1 MADRLRYQLPARLTT
16 TLRWVFVVLAV
27 ASLVFGYV
35 GLHAYILQQK
45 PHPQYSHAPGDLI
58 YFDIELFLV
67 QATPI
72 AAGGPYPFPLAM
84 ARFSAPL
91 VSAYTIVEIAL
102 ALSAHRIH
110 RVRMRRYRGHAVVC
124 GSSRTA
130 AVLAERLR
138 RDRRRVVTIE
148 PGADD
153 RRRADVV
160 IGDPALPARL
170 REAGVERA
178 AVVYSC
184 MDDSHRNVEVAGTIE
199 RIRAHTDRPGRADRP
214 GHAGRPGH
222 RSRGRRGPVRVHAM
236 VKDLDLCLALKARH
250 WSTAGG
256 DGPYVDFYNPDE
268 LAAQEVVRCDDRL
281 FAHDPPRAAIVGT
294 GAFGRAVLVELG
306 RQWLVRRKHSSA
318 SLQVTVIGE
327 QALKEVAAVAARYS
341 FLDEVCL
348 VQTRTGTPAE
358 FLTELSRL
366 DAPRLQRLYLCQE
379 DEGQALGTA
388 LDAVAHL
395 SSGLEAI
402 VVRLDRMSG
411 MARAFDHGTGAG
423 ALFGGLDGRLRIV
436 DVAQVGGD
444 PAVIGF
450 DLAEALART
459 SHQRYLLERLA
470 GGERLGSAPAMTP
483 WETLDEDLRAA
494 SRALAVDVGRK
505 VAALGGLLVP
515 RTASGQDFAFQHGEI
530 EVLARREHD
539 RWQAERTGRGWRYGP
554 RRDSVAKR
562 HTDLVPWA
570 QLPESA
576 RERDREAVRAMPSVL
591 AEVGLAIV
599 RVGPSEFTAEE
610 LAG

>member
-1 MADRLRYQLPARLTT
+1 MADRLRYQLPARPTT
-16 TLRWVFVVLAV
+16 TLRWVFFVLAV
-27 ASLVFGYV
+27 VSLVFGYV

-67 QATPI
+67 QSTPI
-72 AAGGPYPFPLAM
+72 AAGGPYPFLLAV

-102 ALSAHRIH
+102 GLSAHRIH
-110 RVRMRRYRGHAVVC
+110 GVRMRRYRGHAVVC

-130 AVLAERLR
+130 TVLAERLR

-148 PGADD
+148 PGTDD

-184 MDDSHRNVEVAGTIE
+184 LDDSHRNVEVAGTIE

-214 GHAGRPGH
+214 GHVGRP
-222 RSRGRRGPVRVHAM
+222 GRRGPVRVHAM

-268 LAAQEVVRCDDRL
+268 LAAQDVVRSDDRL
-281 FAHDPPRAAIVGT
+281 FTHDPPRVAIAGT

-306 RQWLVRRKHSSA
+306 RQWLVRRKQSSA
-318 SLQVTVIGE
+318 SLQVKVIGE

-341 FLDEVCL
+341 FLDEVCM

-358 FLTELSRL
+358 FLTELTRL
-366 DAPRLQRLYLCQE
+366 DTPRLHRLYLCQE

-388 LDAVAHL
+388 LAAVAHL
-395 SSGLEAI
+395 SSALEVI

-423 ALFGGLDGRLRIV
+423 ALFDGLDGRLRIV

-470 GGERLGSAPAMTP
+470 SGKPLGSAPAMTP

-494 SRALAVDVGRK
+494 SRALAGDVGRK
-505 VAALGGLLVP
+505 AAALGGLLVP
-515 RTASGQDFAFQHGEI
+515 RSASGQDFAFQPGEI
-530 EVLARREHD
+530 EALARREHD

-554 RRDSVAKR
+554 RRDPVAKR
-562 HTDLVPWA
+562 HPDLNSWA
-570 QLPESA
+570 QLPESE
-576 RERDREAVRAMPSVL
+576 RERDREVVRAMPSVL

-610 LAG
+610 LAA